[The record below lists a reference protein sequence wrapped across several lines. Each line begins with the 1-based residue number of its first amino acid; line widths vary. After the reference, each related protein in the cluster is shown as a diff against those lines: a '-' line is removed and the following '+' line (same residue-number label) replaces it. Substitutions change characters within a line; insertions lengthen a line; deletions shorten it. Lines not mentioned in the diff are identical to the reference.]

1 MTDLLS
7 RLLAEREWLLADGAT
22 GTNLFALG
30 LEHGDSPETWNLRYP
45 ERVQRHYRSFLEAGS
60 DIILTNTFGGNRHR
74 LKLHGA
80 QDQVAE
86 INGAAVRLAREEVAK
101 LDRPAVVAG
110 SMGPTGELFQPLGAL
125 TFEDGK
131 AAFAEQAA
139 ALKDAG
145 ADVLWIETMS
155 AVDELKAAA
164 AGAGSVG
171 LPFCC
176 TLSFDTNGRTMMG
189 VTPDQLAQLVHEME
203 PRPLA
208 FGGNCG
214 VGASEM
220 VVALSN
226 MTPVL
231 QPGDVLIAKSNCGIP
246 EWVGD
251 RIEYNG
257 TPELMADYAR
267 LARDC
272 GARIIGGCCGT
283 TPEHIRAM
291 RTSLDGYTPGP
302 APSVEEI
309 VAKLGE
315 ISTGAQEQ
323 SLRGPSALPTGEAA
337 TAGGRRRRGGRA
349 RREDNSEDGGGEAP
363 PKF

>member
-7 RLLAEREWLLADGAT
+7 RLLNERDWLLADGAT

-45 ERVQRHYRSFLEAGS
+45 ERVKQHYRSFLEAGS
-60 DIILTNTFGGNRHR
+60 DIILTNTFGGTRNR

-80 QDQVAE
+80 QEQVAE
-86 INGAAVRLAREEVAK
+86 INGAAARLAREEVAK

-110 SMGPTGELFQPLGAL
+110 SMGPTGDLFQPLGVL

-139 ALKDAG
+139 ALAAG
-145 ADVLWIETMS
+145 GVDVLWIETIS
-155 AVDELKAAA
+155 AVDELKAAV
-164 AGAGSVG
+164 AGAATAG
-171 LPFCC
+171 LPICC

-189 VTPDQLAQLVHEME
+189 VTPDQLAQLVHEMD

-214 VGASEM
+214 VGAAEL
-220 VVALSN
+220 VVALTN
-226 MTPVL
+226 MAQVL
-231 QPGDVLIAKSNCGIP
+231 EPGDVLIAKSNCGIP

-283 TPEHIRAM
+283 TPEHIRVM
-291 RTSLDGYTPGP
+291 REALETYTPDGV
-302 APSVEEI
+302 PSIETI
-309 VAKLGE
+309 IARLGE
-315 ISTGAQEQ
+315 ISTGAQAQ
-323 SLRGPSALPTGEAA
+323 SLSGPSALPTGEAE

-349 RREDNSEDGGGEAP
+349 RREETGDETP